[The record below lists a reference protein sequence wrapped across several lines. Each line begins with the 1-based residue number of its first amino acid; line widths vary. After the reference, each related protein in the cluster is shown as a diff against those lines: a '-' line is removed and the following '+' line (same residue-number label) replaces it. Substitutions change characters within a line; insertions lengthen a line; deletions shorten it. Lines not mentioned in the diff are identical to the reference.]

1 MSLNI
6 LKWID
11 ILIRRNST
19 AWGPPDWMHTF
30 SMIFF
35 RPPPGE
41 SSLHARRCGIKRGQL
56 REAGAVAKIT
66 SYPP

>member
-35 RPPPGE
+35 DHPQVSQAYMRDD
-41 SSLHARRCGIKRGQL
+41 
-56 REAGAVAKIT
+56 VALSVANYVKLV
-66 SYPP
+66 PWH